1 MAELTGKRDAAAS
14 KLHSKQ
20 ATFDS
25 SLGELEAKLTALLKR
40 KIETTYAAK
49 MQESAML
56 LQALH
61 EETTA
66 QDVDLEALRKMYAE
80 LVQRLE
86 QQRQDHVLGP
96 RGDASARV
104 GGRPLSRMIPRRASR
119 GSRSQR
125 RQ

>member
-1 MAELTGKRDAAAS
+1 MAELTVKRDAAAS

-49 MQESAML
+49 MQESAQL
-56 LQALH
+56 LAALN
-61 EETTA
+61 EETNA

-86 QQRQDHVLGP
+86 QQRQDHVSG
-96 RGDASARV
+96 RADDASARV
-104 GGRPLSRMIPRRASR
+104 GGQPP
-119 GSRSQR
+119 SQ
-125 RQ
+125 